1 MRRGGRTHQLR
12 LTRSESHE
20 EAGAAGRPDSDRVGG
35 GLHAAAAHEE
45 GSPPADMAPAAQVK
59 AASALESLT
68 TLLDVGGWVA
78 RGMGSVGGRSA
89 DTSGA
94 QNKFAASRGGA
105 GREDP
110 CSVLA
115 RAREKRKAFE
125 RDAEQKAR
133 EKEAVGQGGLD
144 LDQDCGCHSPRQDRL
159 ATSVGT
165 GRPPGQKEAD
175 VLLALV
181 R

>member
-1 MRRGGRTHQLR
+1 
-12 LTRSESHE
+12 
-20 EAGAAGRPDSDRVGG
+20 
-35 GLHAAAAHEE
+35 
-45 GSPPADMAPAAQVK
+45 MAPAAQVK

-94 QNKFAASRGGA
+94 QNKFAASRGGG

-144 LDQDCGCHSPRQDRL
+144 LDQDCGRHSPRQDRL
-159 ATSVGT
+159 ATVVGM

>member
-1 MRRGGRTHQLR
+1 
-12 LTRSESHE
+12 
-20 EAGAAGRPDSDRVGG
+20 
-35 GLHAAAAHEE
+35 
-45 GSPPADMAPAAQVK
+45 
-59 AASALESLT
+59 
-68 TLLDVGGWVA
+68 
-78 RGMGSVGGRSA
+78 MGSVGGRSA
-89 DTSGA
+89 ETSGT
-94 QNKFAASRGGA
+94 QNKCAASWKAGG
-105 GREDP
+105 RDDP

-133 EKEAVGQGGLD
+133 EKDAEGRGGLD
-144 LDQDCGCHSPRQDRL
+144 LDQDSGCHSPRRDRL

-165 GRPPGQKEAD
+165 GRPTVQKEAD